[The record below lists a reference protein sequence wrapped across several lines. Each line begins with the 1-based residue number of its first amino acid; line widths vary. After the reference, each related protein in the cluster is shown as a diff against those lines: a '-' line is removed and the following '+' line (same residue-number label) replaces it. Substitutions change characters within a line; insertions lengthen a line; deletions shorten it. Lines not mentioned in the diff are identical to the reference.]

1 MQIYIFT
8 SNSSSP
14 KVLKLSFTNGIR
26 YWRFKIFLFP
36 FQMKMVFK
44 LFFFQLKRLG
54 DPDARAKG
62 TWKGRHV
69 EMDIENGYFAL

>member
-1 MQIYIFT
+1 
-8 SNSSSP
+8 
-14 KVLKLSFTNGIR
+14 
-26 YWRFKIFLFP
+26 
-36 FQMKMVFK
+36 MKMVFE